1 MFKLDQFVS
10 TGIVMSFVS
19 AFFFISCD
27 DEKIDESQEKEGKTE
42 RLETT
47 YSIAFPE
54 MISVNGGDV
63 YGHDTIG
70 AFIEGRNVTLSV
82 FSISKYLVTRDLY
95 FKVMYDDKDV
105 NAWPSRCE
113 YNQTYRGE
121 IMEGEKDSLRPVE
134 SVSWFDAV
142 YFCNRLSKIKGYEP
156 VYSISDIKRNTVY
169 SIISAT
175 VFQDLSKNGYRLPT
189 ETEWEYAARGG
200 DVTVEDWNFYYS
212 GADSE
217 NAGAAIDSGMDAVGW
232 YNCNAETG
240 VTTRR
245 NPSTMHGSHQVGLK
259 KPNRLGVYDMSGGI
273 FEWCWDWEHAI
284 STGSTLDPVGPDSGD
299 KKVLRGGSWLH
310 GWAIY
315 CGVRLRLSSEPQTS
329 TDYYGF
335 RIARSK

>member
-1 MFKLDQFVS
+1 M
-10 TGIVMSFVS
+10 
-19 AFFFISCD
+19 
-27 DEKIDESQEKEGKTE
+27 
-42 RLETT
+42 
-47 YSIAFPE
+47 
-54 MISVNGGDV
+54 
-63 YGHDTIG
+63 
-70 AFIEGRNVTLSV
+70 TLSD

-113 YNQTYRGE
+113 YNQTYCGE

-175 VFQDLSKNGYRLPT
+175 VSQDLTKNGYRLPT

-217 NAGAAIDSGMDAVGW
+217 NEW
-232 YNCNAETG
+232 YGCSRM
-240 VTTRR
+240 V
-245 NPSTMHGSHQVGLK
+245 
-259 KPNRLGVYDMSGGI
+259 
-273 FEWCWDWEHAI
+273 
-284 STGSTLDPVGPDSGD
+284 
-299 KKVLRGGSWLH
+299 
-310 GWAIY
+310 
-315 CGVRLRLSSEPQTS
+315 
-329 TDYYGF
+329 
-335 RIARSK
+335 